1 MISFTLSLALM
12 ALGSNAPDVRGDSDC
27 PSPDAVASRLRLLLP
42 ADGELPPGAWL
53 EIARPATNMGTLG
66 GFPNPPAMLRG
77 EQSSPAPHA
86 AAGSAAAGE
95 IEVRMMVGTPPRALG
110 VRRLASPGSCDEAA
124 QAAAV
129 VAATW
134 TASYRSPPPLW
145 FGDSSPSA
153 IRKVDTES
161 PIPFPR
167 PDGAAAGGI
176 RAVAPSATNAES
188 FALDVGAAFGAAA
201 ATSGTA
207 APFLAAEV
215 DLRRHASGARLLA
228 IAFGARTIGL
238 GMGQVAWRRLMA
250 GAGVAHAWGTPAV
263 QLQVGGDIVA
273 GATFLEG
280 SGFAQNAATTSFDA
294 AAGPWAR
301 LAAPL
306 AAAPVTVWVGA
317 QGLAWAREQRI
328 RVDGAVSTGSLP
340 RLDLLVGAGLAWNPL
355 GP

>member
-12 ALGSNAPDVRGDSDC
+12 ALGSSAPDVRGDSDC

-53 EIARPATNMGTLG
+53 EIARPA
-66 GFPNPPAMLRG
+66 
-77 EQSSPAPHA
+77 A

-110 VRRLASPGSCDEAA
+110 VRRLSSPGSCDEAA

-145 FGDSSPSA
+145 FGDSPPPA
-153 IRKVDTES
+153 VRKVDAAS
-161 PIPFPR
+161 PLTQP
-167 PDGAAAGGI
+167 GAGTAGGI
-176 RAVAPSATNAES
+176 RAVAPAATNVES

-228 IAFGARTIGL
+228 MAFGARTIGL

-263 QLQVGGDIVA
+263 QLHVGGDVVA

-294 AAGPWAR
+294 GAGPWAR

-306 AAAPVTVWVGA
+306 AAAPLTVWVGA

-355 GP
+355 AP